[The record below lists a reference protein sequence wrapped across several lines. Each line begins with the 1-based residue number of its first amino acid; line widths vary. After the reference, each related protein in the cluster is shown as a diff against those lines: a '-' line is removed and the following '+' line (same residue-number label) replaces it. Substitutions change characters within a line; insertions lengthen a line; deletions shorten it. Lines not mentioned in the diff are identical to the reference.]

1 MWLWLHRLPGCGAP
15 GAWLPSLCRGP
26 GSRSALQVGRQ
37 VAGSSWLGPAVIT
50 KVPWTEPWVHL
61 STPLGSEAG
70 RSHLLGAIWAD
81 RLRADGRNL
90 TSPPKVKLGPL
101 SAAPPCS
108 LPNFRVGR
116 ALCLLSRASPR
127 PQPLQILAG
136 PRREGGVSPCSVPS
150 NTFQG
155 LPSAPRPG
163 SRTLGL
169 EAAPLL
175 PLGCLLPAHLRGL
188 LHGSPGRAPCSVV
201 APGCPHACV
210 SWCLV
215 AWARDSL
222 PGGLIPRDWASWVG
236 DGHSAPREPFDLES
250 YRTSGRVEFEGDPKT
265 LLGPGACECRRRGS
279 WDVVV

>member
-108 LPNFRVGR
+108 LPNFPVGR

-127 PQPLQILAG
+127 PQPPQILAG
-136 PRREGGVSPCSVPS
+136 PRREGGVSPLLSSVQHLPGASLGPS
-150 NTFQG
+150 SGQPHAGSGGGPASAAG
-155 LPSAPRPG
+155 LFAPCTPPRPPPRL
-163 SRTLGL
+163 SRPRSVLCRGPRVP
-169 EAAPLL
+169 AHM
-175 PLGCLLPAHLRGL
+175 CLL
-188 LHGSPGRAPCSVV
+188 V
-201 APGCPHACV
+201 
-210 SWCLV
+210 
-215 AWARDSL
+215 
-222 PGGLIPRDWASWVG
+222 PGGLG
-236 DGHSAPREPFDLES
+236 
-250 YRTSGRVEFEGDPKT
+250 SGLPPWGADSPGLG
-265 LLGPGACECRRRGS
+265 LLG
-279 WDVVV
+279 W